1 MWEKSEPWDAAAV
14 VMAVNFNAQRVLR
27 CQGPEKPSG
36 VDWSVARGCVTEAS
50 KALLSAAR

>member
-14 VMAVNFNAQRVLR
+14 VMAVNFNAQRLLR

-36 VDWSVARGCVTEAS
+36 VDWSKARGCVTEAS